1 MEEKTKI
8 NYTSE
13 QTELT
18 SRSQSEEQNTINAS
32 LSSNDSTIKATVIDN
47 PIKTERNDHQLSN
60 RNLLTKLFSTLKT
73 LKSRFISTYSKR
85 HPIVN
90 ALLSLF
96 LGVTIIVSVMIAI
109 TSVNAMFSEYIGK
122 DVWSIGLCGIFYPLF
137 CCYFVC
143 RFVIGNHKNA
153 ILPTFMGSTLVWY
166 VILFF
171 IVMVTTPN
179 SEFIDEDGN
188 EDYSSTYFIG
198 YILPFILSLI
208 LNVLSFG
215 IVYLIMKIKKYG
227 ATAWTLLDINRGRR
241 PLFER
246 ICLIL
251 FFIFWLIPV
260 GVAAY
265 DEYRLKNPDEEFPTH
280 STAKVGDYYY
290 DDGTISSEYLPDKK
304 AIGVV
309 FSLETS
315 DTDKSMGYKHGQI
328 VALDD
333 AVSYKTPWDKGEPM
347 DYPRYP
353 NYTWDN
359 RLDALKD
366 IDGRDYK
373 KCDNTYCLD
382 INLRCDDYLN
392 GSVQGISDWYL
403 PTAGQWTK
411 IIENLGNTKVDRMLK
426 FDSAMASQN
435 LEKININPQRWYW
448 TITEF
453 DAENAWSIRLANGE
467 FGSRSNKQNGA
478 YVRPVASF

>member
-8 NYTSE
+8 NNTSE
-13 QTELT
+13 QNELT
-18 SRSQSEEQNTINAS
+18 SKSQSEEQNTINAS
-32 LSSNDSTIKATVIDN
+32 LISNDSTVNAKVVNN
-47 PIKTERNDHQLSN
+47 PIKTERSDRQLYN
-60 RNLLTKLFSTLKT
+60 RNLVTTLTLGIKALKN
-73 LKSRFISTYSKR
+73 RFISTYSKR

-96 LGVTIIVSVMIAI
+96 LGVTIIASVMIVI

-122 DVWSIGLCGIFYPLF
+122 DVWSISLCGIFYPLF
-137 CCYFVC
+137 CCYFIC
-143 RFVIGNHKNA
+143 RFVIGNRKNA
-153 ILPTFMGSTLVWY
+153 ILPTFMGSIIVWY

-179 SEFIDEDGN
+179 SEFLDEDGN

-198 YILPFILSLI
+198 YILPFILSVL

-215 IVYLIMKIKKYG
+215 VVYLIMKIKKYG
-227 ATAWTLLDINRGRR
+227 ATAWTLLDINRGKM

-246 ICLIL
+246 MCLIL

-265 DEYRLKNPDEEFPTH
+265 DDYRLKNPTEEFPTH

-290 DDGTISSEYLPDKK
+290 DDGTISSEYLPDKTV
-304 AIGVV
+304 IGVV

-315 DTDKSMGYKHGQI
+315 DTDKSMGYTHGQI
-328 VALDD
+328 VALED
-333 AVSYKTPWDKGEPM
+333 AVSYKVSWDEGESM
-347 DYPRYP
+347 DYSRYP

-359 RLDALKD
+359 RLQALKD
-366 IDGRDYK
+366 IDGRGYK

-382 INLRCDDYLN
+382 INLICDDYLH
-392 GSVQGISDWYL
+392 SSSQGISDWYL
-403 PTAGQWTK
+403 PTAGQWAL
-411 IIENLGNTKVDRMLK
+411 ILENLGETKVDRMLK
-426 FDSAMASQN
+426 FDSSTASQN